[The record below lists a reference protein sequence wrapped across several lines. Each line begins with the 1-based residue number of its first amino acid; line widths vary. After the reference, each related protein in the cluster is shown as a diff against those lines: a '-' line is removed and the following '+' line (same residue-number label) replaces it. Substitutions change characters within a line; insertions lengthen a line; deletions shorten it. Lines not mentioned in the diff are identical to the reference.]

1 LLLKPS
7 ETAILYVKID
17 RFNTVKASGL
27 PVDSNIVTGRQQ
39 SLNCK
44 TQSAAERPDVPQVSG
59 ISTDNENKAA
69 RRAAKWLPSAG
80 ENK

>member
-1 LLLKPS
+1 
-7 ETAILYVKID
+7 
-17 RFNTVKASGL
+17 
-27 PVDSNIVTGRQQ
+27 VDSNIVTGRQQ